1 MLSYLIVCHI
11 GYLIAG
17 LSLFTELA
25 FVAAIFY
32 LIHDVI
38 VKSNVFMITGI
49 IFKIRETVDMSRLGG
64 LLKDYPKFSLVVAV
78 VLFSLVGIP
87 PLSGFWPKIYLFQEA
102 FKAENFALLIMLI
115 LSSFVTLFVIARL
128 WRSEEHTSELQ
139 SRPHLVCRL

>member
-1 MLSYLIVCHI
+1 YCIIYKLNHFSLVMIIISAVLIMLTGALGTINNRSIWRMLSYLIVCHI

-25 FVAAIFY
+25 FVAVIFY
-32 LIHDVI
+32 LIHDAI
-38 VKSNVFMITGI
+38 VKSNVFTITGV

-87 PLSGFWPKIYLFQEA
+87 PLSG
-102 FKAENFALLIMLI
+102 
-115 LSSFVTLFVIARL
+115 
-128 WRSEEHTSELQ
+128 
-139 SRPHLVCRL
+139 